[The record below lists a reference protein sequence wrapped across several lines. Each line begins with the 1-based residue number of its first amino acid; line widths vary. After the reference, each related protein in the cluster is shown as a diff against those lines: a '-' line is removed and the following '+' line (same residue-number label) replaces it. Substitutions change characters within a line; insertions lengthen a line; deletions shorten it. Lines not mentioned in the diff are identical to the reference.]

1 MDINRLTQKSIAAVQ
16 DAQSIASRNTNQQ
29 VDQQHLMKA
38 LLDQKLIAE
47 LITRMGKDKDAFDA
61 ALDREIS
68 KLPKVT
74 GSREAEKVYITPE
87 LDRALNA
94 AEDQAKHMKDE
105 YISVEHIML
114 GLLSEGGRAVRDICA
129 RYGVS
134 TKSFTDE
141 LAKVKTSPVTSDN
154 PEDTYDVLAKYGTD
168 LVERAREQK
177 LDPVIGRDSE
187 IRSDVRI
194 MKIGLNFAS
203 HETMIAVKPR
213 PEMVSLVM
221 V

>member
-105 YISVEHIML
+105 YISVEHLFLGML
-114 GLLSEGGRAVRDICA
+114 EAPNGAMKEMFKTFGITRDEFLKVLERRSGRRKGDDRQPGGYLRRTWQVRSGSCRACKEA
-129 RYGVS
+129 
-134 TKSFTDE
+134 E
-141 LAKVKTSPVTSDN
+141 A
-154 PEDTYDVLAKYGTD
+154 
-168 LVERAREQK
+168 
-177 LDPVIGRDSE
+177 
-187 IRSDVRI
+187 
-194 MKIGLNFAS
+194 
-203 HETMIAVKPR
+203 
-213 PEMVSLVM
+213 
-221 V
+221 

>member
-94 AEDQAKHMKDE
+94 AEDQAKHMLQRWSRRESAQATVYQK
-105 YISVEHIML
+105 HRFML
-114 GLLSEGGRAVRDICA
+114 NR
-129 RYGVS
+129 
-134 TKSFTDE
+134 KM
-141 LAKVKTSPVTSDN
+141 
-154 PEDTYDVLAKYGTD
+154 TYM
-168 LVERAREQK
+168 
-177 LDPVIGRDSE
+177 S
-187 IRSDVRI
+187 
-194 MKIGLNFAS
+194 
-203 HETMIAVKPR
+203 
-213 PEMVSLVM
+213 
-221 V
+221 